1 MNSNTKKI
9 IVVKNYVEKSVIDY
23 PMRTYVTRKTTNKLY
38 TGIPFSVN
46 ISFGHYI
53 NRFFESVILLLML
66 QL

>member
-9 IVVKNYVEKSVIDY
+9 IVVKKYVEKSVIDY

-46 ISFGHYI
+46 TSFGHYI
-53 NRFFESVILLLML
+53 NRFFE
-66 QL
+66 